1 VPLTLSHPAA
11 VLPLRR
17 IGLPLSAMVAGSMV
31 PDVPLYLGSRHGYDV
46 AHSPLGVPTVDVV
59 AALVA
64 LAVWFAVLR
73 DPLADLSPDAVR
85 SRVAP
90 RARLTRRQW
99 LLAPLGALVGAVS
112 HVVWDSFTHADLWGY
127 DHVAWLRT
135 DHVGIAGLRWSQ
147 YGSALIGL
155 AAIGLVVALDLRAC
169 PTRPRRARVLSR
181 AALPA
186 VIASMALAGA
196 VAAGL
201 HLTDGLYVTMFHGA
215 LTAVIVL
222 VLGIAAVCGL
232 WHLVARRH
240 DR

>member
-17 IGLPLSAMVAGSMV
+17 IGLPLSAMVAGSLV
-31 PDVPLYLGSRHGYDV
+31 PDLPLYLGSRRGYDV

-64 LAVWFAVLR
+64 LALWFAVLR

-90 RARLTRRQW
+90 RARLTRRQR
-99 LLAPLGALVGAVS
+99 LLAPLGALVGAVT
-112 HVVWDSFTHADLWGY
+112 HVVWDSFTHADQWGY

-147 YGSALIGL
+147 YGSALVGL
-155 AAIGLVVALDLRAC
+155 AAIGLVVALDLRAL
-169 PTRPRRARVLSR
+169 PARPRRARVLSR
-181 AALPA
+181 TALPA
-186 VIASMALAGA
+186 VIALTTLAGA
-196 VAAGL
+196 VAGGL
-201 HLTDGLYVTMFHGA
+201 HLTDGLYATVFHGA
-215 LTAVIVL
+215 LTAVAVL
-222 VLGIAAVCGL
+222 ALGIAAACGL

-240 DR
+240 AR